1 LARFIPEYVE
11 SVIREIKLMS
21 TASEEKLRVHTV
33 YIGGGTPSLM
43 EPSQIQN
50 ILNVIRQEFDLIDE
64 AEISMEANP
73 GTVSRE
79 KLLVFRKSGIN
90 RISYGVQSFQPD
102 ELKLLGRIHTAEEA
116 KTAVL
121 LARQAGFENL
131 NLDLI
136 YGLPG
141 QKIEMWKDSLQQV
154 LALQPEHISLYS
166 LTLEDGTCMNH
177 QVQSG
182 KIPAPDDDLAA
193 EMYLMAEITLNEDFC
208 HYEISNWAAKRNG
221 KSLEC
226 RHNLQ
231 YWLNEPYFGF
241 GAGAHGCMAGFRFA
255 NIADIQQYISR
266 IKQAENMQ
274 FPFSPAND
282 SRIEID
288 AATEMNETMMLG
300 LRLTEEGVSR
310 KHFRDRFGKEME
322 IVYKKSIEKLIS
334 QGLIC
339 WDDERTRLK
348 LTDRGRLLGN
358 RVFMEFV

>member
-1 LARFIPEYVE
+1 
-11 SVIREIKLMS
+11 
-21 TASEEKLRVHTV
+21 
-33 YIGGGTPSLM
+33 
-43 EPSQIQN
+43 
-50 ILNVIRQEFDLIDE
+50 
-64 AEISMEANP
+64 MEANP
-73 GTVSRE
+73 GTRSRA
-79 KLLVFRKSGIN
+79 KLLAFRKSGIN

-102 ELKLLGRIHTAEEA
+102 DLKLLGRIHTTEEV

-121 LARQAGFENL
+121 LAREVGFDNL

-136 YGLPG
+136 YGLPE
-141 QKIEMWKDSLQQV
+141 QKIEMWKDTLQQA

-166 LTLEDGTCMNH
+166 LTLEAGTWMNH

-193 EMYLMAEITLNEDFC
+193 DMYALAESFLSKEFR
-208 HYEISNWAAKRNG
+208 HYEISNWAAERNG

-241 GAGAHGCMAGFRFA
+241 GAGAHGCIAGFRFA
-255 NIADIQQYISR
+255 NIADIQKYIIR
-266 IKQAENMQ
+266 IKRAENMQ

-282 SRIEID
+282 SRIEND
-288 AATEMNETMMLG
+288 VTAEMNETMMLG

-310 KHFRDRFGKEME
+310 QRFRDRFGKEME
-322 IVYKKSIEKLIS
+322 VIYKESIEKLIS
-334 QGLIC
+334 QGLIY
-339 WDDERTRLK
+339 WDDEKTRLR